1 MKLLI
6 KCYFIHFAL
15 ANILLVIFW
24 ILLMQGSCCF
34 IEEKNHSVKCCLSKK
49 IPFSGLLQCS
59 MSFWRKTQWVAAWWV
74 PFGCV
79 CRHKCDDIFRSQH
92 LAGIP
97 LRIEASDKVGTQ
109 LSLSDTVHCSPGLVN
124 TCPDLSGGLRFLHEF
139 GIAGCRQRKCFVDTP
154 QQYIIHCLPGTL
166 FHLQQSE
173 NAIVKQQNCGK
184 SWTGWW

>member
-97 LRIEASDKVGTQ
+97 LRIEASDKVRTQ
-109 LSLSDTVHCSPGLVN
+109 LSLSDTVHCSPCLVN
-124 TCPDLSGGLRFLHEF
+124 TCPDLSGGLRFLHES
-139 GIAGCRQRKCFVDTP
+139 GIAGWRQRKCFVDTP

-184 SWTGWW
+184 IWTGW